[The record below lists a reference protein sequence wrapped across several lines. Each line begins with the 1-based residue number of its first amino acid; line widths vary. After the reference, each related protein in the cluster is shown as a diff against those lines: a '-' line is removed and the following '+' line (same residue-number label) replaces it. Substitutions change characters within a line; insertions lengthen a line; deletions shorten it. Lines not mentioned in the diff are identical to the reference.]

1 MFSRRPGM
9 HPRRPGSIVGPR
21 ALGLALVLALLALP
35 LGLPDMASADT
46 KSFEG
51 QNVKWT
57 LPDGWSW
64 SEVPEDA
71 KKSGY
76 LAMAQTPGA
85 EAALVALSTDLT
97 IEEFAPELAQV
108 LRQQLGEAT
117 EARTDK
123 AKLSGLEGIVVRAK
137 GNANGRAL
145 YGQAWAI
152 RAEGRL
158 TVLIVISVD
167 GAESK
172 KAGSIDAARRGVRL
186 IKGAGDEEEPSSEAP
201 PSFDGDEMSSAG
213 GADASGDD
221 EITEADWPEKGPK
234 REGNVIT
241 FEPYNLSVTLPED
254 TKFKIVGVMK
264 DVSQLSDEGRRP
276 TVALVFR
283 HAASDTETVRTLL
296 LISKRQGTT
305 LPSDLVQNSG
315 LQQSLG
321 NAIGRPLPGTTKIEE
336 DAETDSL
343 RSAWIE
349 MVGRGS
355 EDEDAEGYKA
365 IQWRGFVNAGW
376 SYSLESEMV
385 GPKRNVADT
394 FRREINALAEGLAPL
409 TGSSPAAIPLAGAV
423 PAAFVGRGTHLDAE
437 KTIKGPRFEFEKPEG
452 TARLKPQAA
461 GINLAVEARSEDGA
475 HAIYMDYTTVKMRE
489 LSDAGRTMED
499 LAKDRGS
506 AWETA
511 AEGMYKLHPRE
522 KSDWIKKAAWGRA
535 KGVGWEFSATLDG
548 QPIVEHG
555 FVVKYK
561 QTAYIIRVQFAGE
574 DAEKVMGKV
583 YKAWKKKWKWSR

>member
-1 MFSRRPGM
+1 MYS
-9 HPRRPGSIVGPR
+9 RRPGSILGPR
-21 ALGLALVLALLALP
+21 AFCLALGLALLALP
-35 LGLPDMASADT
+35 LGLPNLASADT
-46 KSFEG
+46 KTFEA

-57 LPDGWSW
+57 LPDDWSW
-64 SEVPEDA
+64 REVPAEA
-71 KKSGY
+71 KKNGY
-76 LAMAQTPGA
+76 AAMAETAGA
-85 EAALVALSTDLT
+85 DAALVALASDLT

-117 EARTDK
+117 QARTDK
-123 AKLSGLEGIVVRAK
+123 AKLSGVDGIVVRAK
-137 GNANGRAL
+137 GNSNGQDV

-152 RAEGRL
+152 KAEGRL
-158 TVLIVISVD
+158 TVWIVRSVD
-167 GAESK
+167 GAERK

-186 IKGAGDEEEPSSEAP
+186 LKGAGAEEEPNSDAP
-201 PSFDGDEMSSAG
+201 PSFDGDEMSAAG
-213 GADASGDD
+213 GADASGND
-221 EITEADWPEKGPK
+221 EITDANWPEKGPK

-241 FEPYNLSVTLPED
+241 FEPYNLRVTLPED

-264 DVSQLSDEGRRP
+264 DVAELSDEGRRP
-276 TVALVFR
+276 TVALILR
-283 HAASDTETVRTLL
+283 HAPSETESVRTLL
-296 LISKRQGTT
+296 LIRKRQGTT
-305 LPSDLVQNSG
+305 KPSDLVQNSG

-343 RSAWIE
+343 RSSWIE

-355 EDEDAEGYKA
+355 EEEDAEGYKA

-385 GPKRNVADT
+385 GPKRNIADT
-394 FRREINALAEGLAPL
+394 FRRELDALAEGLAPL

-423 PAAFVGRGTHLDAE
+423 AASFEARGTHLDAE
-437 KTIKGPRFEFEKPEG
+437 KTIKGPRFAFEKPKG
-452 TARLKPQAA
+452 TARLRPEAG

-475 HAIYMDYTTVKMRE
+475 HAIYMDYSTVKMSE
-489 LSDAGRTMED
+489 LGNAGRTMED

-522 KSDWIKKAAWGRA
+522 KEDWIKKAAWGRA

-555 FVVKYK
+555 FVVKHK

-574 DAEKVMGKV
+574 NAEKVMGKV